1 MRRPW
6 FELGCYTEEGGGRGR
21 NGGIYIKVDLR
32 TYLMKIILLKVLS
45 VSQTA
50 FTDILE

>member
-6 FELGCYTEEGGGRGR
+6 FELGCCTGEGGRGR
-21 NGGIYIKVDLR
+21 NGDIYIKVDVR